1 MEILQSLP
9 PLVTLVLSLLLVVWL
24 VLFLLVPFML
34 ESIRSWTRRNHAELA
49 EINKKLDRIAAL
61 LQDKRVDPSLLHDA
75 RADVRRESRGQQK
88 ASSEGRGDRSRRE
101 PTISG

>member
-34 ESIRSWTRRNHAELA
+34 ESVRSWTRKSHAELT
-49 EINKKLDRIAAL
+49 EMNQKLDRLTAL
-61 LQDKRVDPSLLHDA
+61 LAERTEETIRRDA
-75 RADVRRESRGQQK
+75 RSGRNPAADSRSARGERVRK
-88 ASSEGRGDRSRRE
+88 E

>member
-34 ESIRSWTRRNHAELA
+34 ESIRSWTRKSHAELT
-49 EINKKLDRIAAL
+49 EMNRKLDRLTAL
-61 LQDKRVDPSLLHDA
+61 LDA
-75 RADVRRESRGQQK
+75 RGERHIHVKDARPEARPAREPRADRARK
-88 ASSEGRGDRSRRE
+88 E
-101 PTISG
+101 PTIGG